1 VKVDVRPVASRRDLT
16 RFIKLPW
23 RLYRNEARWIP
34 PLVSERRRFLDRE
47 KNPFFAHAEAD
58 YFLAWRDGEPVG
70 RISAHVDHGLNEFQ
84 HTNWGLFGFFDAE
97 NDPEVARALLDTAT
111 EWHAGR
117 GRDELLGPMDF
128 TTNDDPGL
136 LVEGHDRRPIVL
148 QNWHHPYYRQLLE
161 GYGLEKAM
169 DLYFWEIRLEKAEQ
183 QGGFHPMIHAT
194 AEKVV
199 NEHGVK
205 IRHMRKRDLEVEL
218 QHFMDVY
225 NAAWKQ
231 NWGFVPVSEEQVR
244 FYAKD
249 LKPILDEKWS
259 WIAELDGEVIGAA
272 LSLPDVNQCLEHM
285 NGHLLPLGWA
295 KFLYYRRKIDAI
307 RVFALGVK
315 PEYQQLGVAAAF
327 YVEHLKN
334 GSPEGVTWGEMG
346 WILETNEPMNRAM
359 EGMGAT
365 IVKRYRIY
373 RRSPEIPANP
383 RSTRHSRLS
392 E

>member
-23 RLYRNEARWIP
+23 RLYRNEAHWIP
-34 PLVSERRRFLDRE
+34 PLVTERRRFLDRE
-47 KNPFFAHAEAD
+47 KNPFFEHAEAE
-58 YFLAWRDGEPVG
+58 YFLASRDGEPVG
-70 RISAHVDHGLNEFQ
+70 RISAHVDHALNEYQ

-97 NDPEVARALLDTAT
+97 DDPEIAHALLDVAT
-111 EWHAGR
+111 EWHAQR

-136 LVEGHDRRPIVL
+136 LVEGHERRPIVL
-148 QNWHHPYYRQLLE
+148 QNWHHPYYRELLE
-161 GYGLEKAM
+161 GCGLEKAI
-169 DLYFWEIRLEKAEQ
+169 DLYFWEIRLEIAEE

-199 NEHGVK
+199 NEHGVR
-205 IRHMRKRDLEVEL
+205 IRHMRKRDFEAEL
-218 QHFMDVY
+218 QRFMDIY
-225 NAAWKQ
+225 NAAWNK
-231 NWGFVPVSEEQVR
+231 NWGFVPITDEQVR

-249 LKPILDEKWS
+249 LRPILDEKWT

-272 LSLPDVNQCLEHM
+272 LTLPDVNQCLEHM
-285 NGHLLPLGWA
+285 NGRLLPIGWA
-295 KFLYYRRKIDAI
+295 KFLYYKRKIDAI

-315 PEYQQLGVAAAF
+315 PEHQQLGVAAAF

-334 GSPEGVTWGEMG
+334 GSPDGVTWGEMG

-359 EGMGAT
+359 EGMGAE

-373 RRSPEIPANP
+373 RNR
-383 RSTRHSRLS
+383 
-392 E
+392 

>member
-47 KNPFFAHAEAD
+47 KNPFFAHAEAE

-70 RISAHVDHGLNEFQ
+70 RISAHVDHGLNDFQ

-97 NDPEVARALLDTAT
+97 DDPEVARALLDTAT

-161 GYGLEKAM
+161 GYGLEKAI

-225 NAAWKQ
+225 NAAWEQ

-373 RRSPEIPANP
+373 RRSPEIPASP